1 MHHYETVFILNPV
14 LSRNQIE
21 EAVDNYKNYIR
32 ESDAEIIATEN
43 WGLKKLAYPI
53 NRKTSG
59 FYHLI
64 EYKSTGELVENLEL
78 QFRRDEKV
86 LRFLTVKLDSHA
98 LAWASKRRERLEKK
112 EEKVETKTSS
122 SV

>member
-43 WGLKKLAYPI
+43 WGLKRLAYPI

-64 EYKSTGELVENLEL
+64 EYKSTGELIENLEL

>member
-1 MHHYETVFILNPV
+1 MYHYETVFILNPV
-14 LSRNQIE
+14 LSKSQIE
-21 EAVDNYKNYIR
+21 ETVNTYKNFIR
-32 ESDAEIIATEN
+32 EFEAEIIATEN

-64 EYKSTGELVENLEL
+64 EYKSTGDLVENLEL

-86 LRFLTVKLDSHA
+86 LRFLTVKLDRHA
-98 LAWASKRRERLEKK
+98 LAWASKRREKLENKK
-112 EEKVETKTSS
+112 EKVETKTSS

>member
-1 MHHYETVFILNPV
+1 MYHYETVFILNPV
-14 LSRNQIE
+14 LSKSQIE
-21 EAVDNYKNYIR
+21 ETVNNYKNFIR
-32 ESDAEIIATEN
+32 EFEAEIIATEN

-78 QFRRDEKV
+78 QFRRDERV
-86 LRFLTVKLDSHA
+86 LRFLTVKLDRHA
-98 LAWASKRRERLEKK
+98 LAWASKRREKLENKK
-112 EEKVETKTSS
+112 EKVETKTSS

>member
-1 MHHYETVFILNPV
+1 MYHYETVFILNPV
-14 LSRNQIE
+14 LSKSQIE
-21 EAVDNYKNYIR
+21 ETVNNYKNFIR
-32 ESDAEIIATEN
+32 EFEAEIIATEN

-86 LRFLTVKLDSHA
+86 LRFLTVKLDRHA
-98 LAWASKRRERLEKK
+98 LAWASKRREKLENKK
-112 EEKVETKTSS
+112 EKVETKTSS